1 MIKKLLQELRA
12 SLLRLSQGYIG
23 CALSNYGEIF
33 ARNVL
38 RKFYASAIT
47 PSISNTD
54 YEGQIKEFGDRV
66 NIMMFLEDI
75 PIGTYTVGS
84 NMVVTNPADT
94 EASLHINEQK
104 YYCFDIDTVDKK
116 LSYVEDEGSTLIENA
131 AKSLER
137 IVDQK
142 LLQYYMEECG
152 AGNRVPKKER
162 DGCWTFVVGDI
173 GTYVVITTTATTG
186 VATLTGAIGENEGDE
201 CEYFPVDIVGR
212 GFRISSDIDDS
223 SWYRITARTSST
235 VITFNNWDGSL
246 SGAAVIAP
254 LFSPESYPAV
264 YTARG
269 YGCKIEGMKSTQVTA
284 ANVYE
289 LCTEL
294 AEALDNY
301 DVPQENRH
309 LTVPP
314 WFKSIMVRAT
324 EVQVDIAIYHEEV
337 VRNGRIGRIAGFE
350 VHMASDDRFSTDL
363 DSIGSWYTNHTA
375 YKILANHIGFITF
388 AHKWSESRVV
398 IAENQFA
405 TLYQGLNLYGF
416 KVLNQRRK
424 CGAYLLGYK

>member
-1 MIKKLLQELRA
+1 MYEGEIKKF
-12 SLLRLSQGYIG
+12 GDTV
-23 CALSNYGEIF
+23 
-33 ARNVL
+33 NVL
-38 RKFYASAIT
+38 
-47 PSISNTD
+47 
-54 YEGQIKEFGDRV
+54 
-66 NIMMFLEDI
+66 MFLEDI
-75 PIGTYTVGS
+75 KMLDYTVGS
-84 NMVVTNPADT
+84 DMTTEHPVDT
-94 EASLHINEQK
+94 ETQLEILNKK
-104 YYCFDIDTVDKK
+104 YYNFDIDRVDKQFT
-116 LSYVEDEGSTLIENA
+116 YVEDEDSNLIQNA
-131 AKSLER
+131 SKALEKA
-137 IVDQK
+137 IDQR
-142 LLQYYMEECG
+142 LLQRYIEEVG
-152 AGNRVPKKER
+152 AGNRVGGKL
-162 DGCWTFVVGDI
+162 WALVVGDT

-186 VATLTGAIGENEGDE
+186 VATLTGAIGENELDE

-212 GFRISSDIDDS
+212 GFRISSDIDNS
-223 SWYRITARTSST
+223 PWYRITARTSST

-246 SGAAVIAP
+246 SGAAVIEP

-309 LTVPP
+309 LSVPP

-398 IAENQFA
+398 TAENQFA